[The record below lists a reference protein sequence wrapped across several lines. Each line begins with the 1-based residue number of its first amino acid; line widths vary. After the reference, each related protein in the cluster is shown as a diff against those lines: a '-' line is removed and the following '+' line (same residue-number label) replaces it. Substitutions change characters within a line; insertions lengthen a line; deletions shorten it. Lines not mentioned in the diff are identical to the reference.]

1 MKNLH
6 KEKQGLNAKSKTIR
20 SFTKAN
26 GKAPCHGCGGVF
38 PVTELRALRSGF
50 SSIIDYGE
58 KKSYCYDCSFLYRN
72 PAHWVRIAWNRAAI
86 KRKHVLLASLLVLL
100 FSPIMLVLYLAYGTI
115 LLTLYLAFLIP
126 IIPLRTI
133 WDVLGKS
140 RKGTKIKRKRL
151 TLFLN
156 PSILGKS
163 LRENHDLWWQ
173 GKLGVKDWGYRQDA
187 IVKNLFS
194 VVASGIL
201 LIEVSYYGL
210 TKTYII
216 DPFPTPLNFLL
227 ILYLITV
234 VYYWIRAGIA
244 EKLFPVIGELFLLGK
259 VFYFDLRELG
269 IGSFSYPEQPVHSN
283 PLKCAK
289 CGEELKE
296 RQDAAK
302 CDQCG
307 FIFHSKELFAFIW
320 DNGYCPKCKN
330 VTFPKRI
337 SIGDFHDEL

>member
-6 KEKQGLNAKSKTIR
+6 QEKKGFSANSKTVR
-20 SFTKAN
+20 GFAKAN
-26 GKAPCHGCGGVF
+26 GKAQCHGCGGRF

-72 PAHWVRIAWNRAAI
+72 PAHWVRIAWNRATI
-86 KRKHVLLASLLVLL
+86 KRRHVLLASFLVLL
-100 FSPIMLVLYLAYGTI
+100 FSPVMLVLYLAYGTI

-126 IIPLRTI
+126 IIPIRTI
-133 WDVLGKS
+133 WDVMGKS

-156 PSILGKS
+156 PGILGKS

-173 GKLGVKDWGYRQDA
+173 GKLGVKDWGYRRDA
-187 IVKNLFS
+187 IVKNIFS
-194 VVASGIL
+194 LGASIVL
-201 LIEVSYYGL
+201 LGEVTYYGL
-210 TKTYII
+210 TRTYII
-216 DPFPTPLNFLL
+216 DPFPTPLNILV
-227 ILYLITV
+227 ILYIATV

-269 IGSFSYPEQPVHSN
+269 IRSFSSSEQPVISN
-283 PLKCAK
+283 PVRCAQ
-289 CGEELKE
+289 CGERIEDGE
-296 RQDAAK
+296 DASK
-302 CDQCG
+302 CEQCG
-307 FIFHSKELFAFIW
+307 FVFHSKELFEFIW
-320 DNGYCPKCKN
+320 DNGYCPKCRN
-330 VTFPKRI
+330 VSFPKRI
-337 SIGDFHDEL
+337 DVDDLHD